1 VAEDK
6 QVQLKGRLEEVKEL
20 CQNRDR
26 RVKELK
32 GEGRKVIGYF
42 CCYAPIE
49 ILTAANLVPYR
60 ILGNIRDSITVAD
73 TYMEPTFC
81 PYTRSCF
88 DVAMKGGYDVL
99 DGYLS
104 PDSCDNIQSLYRLWT
119 YNFKPA
125 YDYWLSVPHLADPAS
140 VRFFKGELVNFKNS
154 IEEFAG
160 SKISDQKLNQAIQ
173 LHNQNRALSRAL
185 YELRKPDP
193 PLVYGSEVTQILVA
207 CMSLPVEEAN
217 ELVKRVIAELRESKD
232 GPQEKLTRLLIA
244 GNEIDDPAFV
254 NLVEECGANVVTDD
268 LCIGTKFFWHDV
280 ETTEDPFDG
289 LTTRY
294 LEKIMCA
301 RTYRG
306 DVWGPETRQDNL
318 EERFGHVRDFARDFN
333 AKGAILYV
341 LKYCDPQE
349 WDAPDFK
356 DYLEQTGLPVLHIE
370 HDYTLGSFAALRTR
384 IQAFLEMIS

>member
-1 VAEDK
+1 MVEET
-6 QVQLKGRLEEVKEL
+6 QIERKGSLEEIKEL

-26 RVKELK
+26 RVKQLK
-32 GEGRKVIGYF
+32 GEGRKIVGYF
-42 CCYAPIE
+42 CCYAPLE

-60 ILGNIRDSITVAD
+60 ILGNIRESITVAD
-73 TYMEPTFC
+73 SYMEPTFC
-81 PYTRSCF
+81 PFTRSCF

-125 YDYWLSVPHLADPAS
+125 YEYWLSVPRIADPAS
-140 VRFFKGELVNFKNS
+140 IKFFKGELLRFKRS
-154 IEEFAG
+154 VEEFAG
-160 SKISDQKLNQAIQ
+160 SEVSNEKLSQAIQ
-173 LHNQNRALSRAL
+173 LHNQNRALLREL

-217 ELVKRVIAELRESKD
+217 ALLRRVIGELRERKGS
-232 GPQEKLTRLLIA
+232 PQKKLIRLLIS
-244 GNEIDDPAFV
+244 GNEIDDPAFI
-254 NLVEECGANVVTDD
+254 NLVEECGANVVADD

-280 ETTEDPFDG
+280 EKTEDPFDG
-289 LTTRY
+289 LSTRY

-306 DVWGPETRQDNL
+306 KAWGPETRQADL

-333 AKGAILYV
+333 ARGAILYV
-341 LKYCDPQE
+341 LKYCDTQE
-349 WDAPDFK
+349 WDVPDLR
-356 DYLEQTGLPVLHIE
+356 DYLEQVGVPVLHIE
-370 HDYTLGSFAALRTR
+370 HDYTLGSFGALRTR